1 MSSELSGF
9 DWVRNGEAVIVTDSS
24 ELQKI
29 LHLRGVATQ
38 NLLELTE
45 LPQRSLVLS
54 FSKEASRHT
63 FEIARYGVGRKCIFC
78 ALHVFEA
85 SVHHAEY
92 AIRAIVG
99 SDFSCSLAQQE
110 KLLAKLDDA
119 NVIVVS
125 GGFNKGQAWIHPEAV
140 PYAMIRDDA
149 EGDYIHSVA
158 EFFEV
163 HYAHMQAEGPC
174 PFSFTGQ
181 LQVAGMLNV
190 IRNESWALGSELK
203 GELECLARS
212 VAECGAILKVVD
224 NTIVSFLVAEEE
236 RSDLLAIAAGKRG
249 LKLTEFAIGV
259 NQSIARSID
268 YKLNSQLNE
277 GVEGIHVAIG
287 DGASGYH
294 IDLLV
299 PHVELAFSRKC
310 RH

>member
-1 MSSELSGF
+1 MIYLDLTGFAMARQSSLLIPMSF
-9 DWVRNGEAVIVTDSS
+9 NQFCNG
-24 ELQKI
+24 
-29 LHLRGVATQ
+29 GVATQ
-38 NLLELTE
+38 SLLELVE

-54 FSKEASRHT
+54 FSKETSRHT
-63 FEIARYGVGRKCIFC
+63 FEIATHGVGRKCIFC

-85 SVHHAEY
+85 SVQHAEY
-92 AIRAIVG
+92 AIRAIVE
-99 SDFSCSLAQQE
+99 SNFSSSLAQQE

-125 GGFNKGQAWIHPEAV
+125 GGINTGQALIHSEAV

-174 PFSFTGQ
+174 PFSFTGR
-181 LQVAGMLNV
+181 LQVAGMLSV
-190 IRNESWALGSELK
+190 IRNEGWALRSELK
-203 GELECLARS
+203 GELEGLARS
-212 VAECGAILKVVD
+212 VAECGAILKVMD
-224 NTIVSFLVAEEE
+224 NAIVSFLVAGEECSE
-236 RSDLLAIAAGKRG
+236 LLAVAAGKRG
-249 LKLTEFAIGV
+249 LQLTEFAIGV
-259 NQSIARSID
+259 NQSITRFID

-299 PHVELAFSRKC
+299 PGVELAFSSKC
-310 RH
+310 QH